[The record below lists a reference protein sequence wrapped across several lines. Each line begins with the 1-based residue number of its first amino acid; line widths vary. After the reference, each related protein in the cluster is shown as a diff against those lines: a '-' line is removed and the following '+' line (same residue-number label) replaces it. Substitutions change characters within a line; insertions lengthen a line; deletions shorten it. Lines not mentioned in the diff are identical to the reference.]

1 MRVGSED
8 GVEVVGAG
16 AGGEGDCGEVGGGL
30 GMGSSVDVFRGGD
43 LEKVLV

>member
-16 AGGEGDCGEVGGGL
+16 AGGEGACGGVGGGL
-30 GMGSSVDVFRGGD
+30 GNSVDVFGGGD
-43 LEKVLV
+43 LEEVLV